1 MVLKG
6 VARVKESIGDGLTQG
21 KGLTGALA
29 AE

>member
-6 VARVKESIGDGLTQG
+6 VARVKESVGTGLIQD